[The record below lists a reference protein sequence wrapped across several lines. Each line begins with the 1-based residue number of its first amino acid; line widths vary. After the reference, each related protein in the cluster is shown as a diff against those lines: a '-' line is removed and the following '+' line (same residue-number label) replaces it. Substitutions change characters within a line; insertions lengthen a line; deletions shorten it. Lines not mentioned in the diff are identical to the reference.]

1 MTTTPTGTGRSA
13 GALLLEF
20 PTPEQRRLLAR
31 PRHRSVSY
39 AGLAVENVAVGI
51 AYGRVAVTVSVTAGH
66 TVHLTL
72 SPADAVE
79 LGAALLSHAEW
90 AADR

>member
-1 MTTTPTGTGRSA
+1 MTATSTGTSA

-20 PTPEQRRLLAR
+20 PTPKQRRLLAG
-31 PRHRSVSY
+31 HRSVSY
-39 AGLAVENVAVGI
+39 AGLAAENVAVGI

-66 TVHLTL
+66 TVDLTL
-72 SPADAVE
+72 APADAVE

-90 AADR
+90 ATDR